1 MIFVFLVYLL
11 ISIYSIS
18 FKKIKNCDEG
28 ALSHERTTMINGFFV
43 GIILFSHFNSY
54 VELPDTV
61 SNSIYLKIFNEIGQL
76 MVTTFLFYSGYGII
90 ESIKTKPNYIN
101 NFFKNRFLKLFI
113 SFAIA
118 IILYIVLNLALGI
131 NYPIKTILLSFTAW
145 ESIGNSNWFIFA
157 TFFSYIVVLISF
169 KIFKKDIFKG
179 ILLSTIGS
187 LLYILLLMKF
197 KNYQWWYNTI
207 LCFNVGMLLSYYKS
221 NIIKILKDNKNYLLL
236 ISIIILNL
244 FLCRKHGYSYLMFEV
259 YSINFV
265 LFVFLI
271 SLKIKIGNKILYFL
285 GRNTFNIYILQRI
298 GYILFD
304 KLGLLKYNIY
314 LYFAASLCFTILLSF
329 VFDKLLRLLLKRI
342 FK

>member
-1 MIFVFLVYLL
+1 MILIFIAYLL
-11 ISIYSIS
+11 ISAYSIS
-18 FKKIKNCDEG
+18 FKEIKTCDED

-54 VELPDTV
+54 IQLPD
-61 SNSIYLKIFNEIGQL
+61 SIGNNIYLKIFNEIGQL

-90 ESIKTKPNYIN
+90 ESIKNKPNYIN
-101 NFFKNRFLKLFI
+101 NFFKNRFLKLFL

-118 IILYIVLNLALGI
+118 IFLYIILNLSLGI

-169 KIFKKDIFKG
+169 KIFKKDILKG

-207 LCFNVGMLLSYYKS
+207 LCFNFGMLLSYYKT
-221 NIIKILKDNKNYLLL
+221 NILKFLKDNKNYILLL
-236 ISIIILNL
+236 FIVILNM

-265 LFVFLI
+265 LLVFLT
-271 SLKIKIGNKILYFL
+271 SLKIKIGNKVLYFL

-314 LYFAASLCFTILLSF
+314 LYFAASLCFTVLLAF
-329 VFDKLLRLLLKRI
+329 VFDKLLKLLLKK
-342 FK
+342 F